1 MKTIGYKKILF
12 AIVMISCSIA
22 ASGQQQSDSLMHYL
36 EIAAKNN
43 PTVMQKFSEYQ
54 AALQKAPQV
63 GSLPDPDVNVGF
75 FLKPMEVLSGNQVA
89 EIRFMQ
95 MFPWFGVLKSA
106 KDEMRLMANAKYES
120 FRDAKLQV
128 LYDVQRIWYELYK
141 VKQNIRISEKN
152 IEILRA
158 VERLSLVKY
167 KAPPAGGGSSSTP
180 KSVQGGSPQSASS
193 GSSGMQ
199 GSGGGSGSSMGA
211 GAAPSS
217 SPMQSSSPMG
227 GQAAGSGLSD
237 LYRIQI
243 EIGEL
248 ENSIALLKN
257 QQVSIAARFN
267 TTLNRSVRMPLMLP
281 DTLYAEFVNP
291 HLLQVTDSLFASNP
305 MLGMLGYEQKSLEA
319 RKKMVTRMGYPM
331 VGLGVNYTIISKN
344 SMSTSSMNGKDM
356 VMPMVTVTLP
366 IYRKK
371 YKAMQ
376 TEATLMKTATEQSY
390 QATANALQAEYYEA
404 VQLYQDAQRRMNLY
418 AVQGQLTKKTLDIML
433 RSFAASG
440 TGLTDVLRV
449 RQQLLDYELKQVE
462 AVVDNNT
469 AVAWINRLTAVTQN
483 YQNQQ

>member
-22 ASGQQQSDSLMHYL
+22 ASGQQQTDSLMHYL

-54 AALQKAPQV
+54 AALQKVPQA
-63 GSLPDPDVNVGF
+63 GSLSDPEVSIGF

-106 KDEMRLMANAKYES
+106 KDEMSLMANAKYES

-128 LYDVQRIWYELYK
+128 FYDVQRIWYELYK
-141 VKQNIRISEKN
+141 VRLNIRISEKN

-167 KAPPAGGGSSSTP
+167 KAPPAGGSSSSAP
-180 KSVQGGSPQSASS
+180 RGIQGGLPQSASS

-199 GSGGGSGSSMGA
+199 GSGGGSGSNMGA
-211 GAAPSS
+211 GAATSS
-217 SPMQSSSPMG
+217 SPMQSSPMG

-257 QQVSIAARFN
+257 QQISIIARFN
-267 TTLNRSVRMPLMLP
+267 TTLNRSVRMPLRLP
-281 DTLYAEFVNP
+281 DTLRAVSVNP
-291 HLLQVTDSLFASNP
+291 QQLQVTDSLFASNP

-331 VGLGVNYTIISKN
+331 VGIGVNYTIISKN

-376 TEATLMKTATEQSY
+376 TEAALMKTATEQSY

-404 VQLYQDAQRRMNLY
+404 VQLYQDAQRRMSLY
-418 AVQGQLTKKTLDIML
+418 AAQGQLTKKTLDIML

-469 AVAWINRLTAVTQN
+469 AVAWINRLMAVTENHQTK
-483 YQNQQ
+483 Q